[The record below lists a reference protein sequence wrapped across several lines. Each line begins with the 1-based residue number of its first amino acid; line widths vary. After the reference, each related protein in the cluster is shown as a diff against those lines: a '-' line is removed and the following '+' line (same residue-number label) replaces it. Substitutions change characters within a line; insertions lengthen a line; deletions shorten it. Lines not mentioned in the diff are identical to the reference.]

1 MSQMPCCRSLSPK
14 SYVMWGKL
22 SSLNFGFLIY
32 KMDTMTMMIIITIYR
47 VYKIYAV
54 IFSISNIGYTQ

>member
-1 MSQMPCCRSLSPK
+1 
-14 SYVMWGKL
+14 MWGKL